1 MRPHVREF
9 LGLCAQTLQCPEPI
23 VEIGAFQVPGQEAIA
38 ELRLLFPGKRYFGCD
53 MRPGRGVDRIEDI
66 HALSFETGSV
76 GTFILADTLEHVT
89 DPIRAMAEIHRCLND
104 HGVVIYTSAMH
115 FPIHGYP
122 NDYWRFTPEA
132 FRALGAAFP
141 SVAIFYSGSPEFPH
155 TVCGVAAKSR
165 YDQQSIRKLAER
177 SEEVRTTAPLIVE
190 RYAAHIIHSLVRR
203 IVPLKKVPLEIS
215 VKTTAGFK
223 HLAHPGWFL
232 VTGQWIEGWVV
243 AENVR
248 EIQIVA
254 GDFIIHRT
262 QLNRPQPEIA
272 AQLRLPDCDAL
283 IGFRDQ
289 VELSGAGDRS
299 GVLQMV
305 VVDHQGRR
313 RTVCSSAPGLLLG
326 SMKLPT
332 QFVMH
337 SFDQRKLNDLRTKRA
352 S

>member
-9 LGLCAQTLQCPEPI
+9 LELCAQTLQCPEPI

-38 ELRLLFPGKRYFGCD
+38 ELRPLFPGKRYFGCD

-76 GTFILADTLEHVT
+76 GTFILADTLEHVA
-89 DPIRAMAEIHRCLND
+89 DPIRAMAEIHRCIND
-104 HGVVIYTSAMH
+104 HGIVIYISTMH

-132 FRALGAAFP
+132 FRLLGAKFP

-155 TVCGVAAKSR
+155 TVCGVAAKSQ
-165 YDQQSIRKLAER
+165 YDGEPIRTLAKR
-177 SEEVRTTAPLIVE
+177 SEEIRTTAPLIVE
-190 RYAAHIIHSLVRR
+190 RYAAQIIHRLVSR
-203 IVPLKKVPLEIS
+203 IIPQEKIPSEIPS
-215 VKTTAGFK
+215 KTTAGFQN
-223 HLAHPGWFL
+223 LTHPGWFL

-243 AENVR
+243 AENVSQI
-248 EIQIVA
+248 EIVA
-254 GDFIIHRT
+254 GDTIIHQT

-272 AQLRLPDCDAL
+272 AQLGLPDCDAL

-289 VELSGAGDRS
+289 VDLSGVGDRS
-299 GVLQMV
+299 GILQLV
-305 VVDHQGRR
+305 VVDHQNRR

-332 QFVMH
+332 QFVVH
-337 SFDQRKLNDLRTKRA
+337 SFDQR
-352 S
+352 